1 MNARFARRLLTFGTL
16 EIGGA
21 LVLLILAGA
30 LLAFRSYTRT
40 LMAEERSTLGQVSAA
55 LQRPSGDSLGA
66 GGSVAGIYLPSDLV
80 VILLR
85 GDDRTVLSRAAHGT
99 AAVAVSGRRGG
110 RPPSSSDA
118 GPFGMPVVGIA
129 TALGLAP
136 VRARV
141 GSVNVLV
148 RPADGALV
156 ETAASYGP
164 PVAFAIVVALGIAF
178 AVTRALV
185 AQIVRPLVDVQ
196 RVLERFAAGDLTPEP
211 IAADVRADFGALAVA
226 FNGAIAQVERAFT
239 ERERALAA
247 VRQFS
252 ADAGHQLRTPLT
264 VVRGFIAILRKGG
277 LRTPEDG
284 ERILATMDRQ
294 SALMASLI
302 DKLMLLDRW
311 ERADEARPQTI
322 DVARFVAD
330 VVAPIGEAQP
340 ARTIDVDAP
349 PGPLAAIDPS
359 DLMHALTNLV
369 DNALKYTAGAV
380 RIAVGAGPGCVLVR
394 VADDGPGMSQDDA
407 RHAFDR
413 FYRGSRRDI
422 EGSGLGLAI
431 ARRAIERAGGT
442 LDVVTHPA
450 AGTTFTLR
458 LPTLEQP
465 VMPAPLPP
473 PAALRA

>member
-1 MNARFARRLLTFGTL
+1 VNARFARRLLTFGTL

-30 LLAFRSYTRT
+30 LLAFRSSTRA

-55 LQRPSGDSLGA
+55 LQRPPGDAFPSRNA
-66 GGSVAGIYLPSDLV
+66 VAGIYLPSDLV
-80 VILLR
+80 VILFDGER
-85 GDDRTVLSRAAHGT
+85 RTVFSRPPRRT
-99 AAVAVSGRRGG
+99 TVQVMSGRRGG
-110 RPPSSSDA
+110 RPPSPSDA
-118 GPFGMPVVGIA
+118 GPLGMPVVGLA
-129 TALGLAP
+129 TALGLGP

-141 GSVNVLV
+141 GSIDVLV

-156 ETAASYGP
+156 ATAASYVL
-164 PVAFAIVVALGIAF
+164 PVAFAIVIALGIAF

-226 FNGAIAQVERAFT
+226 FNGAIAQVERAFS
-239 ERERALAA
+239 ERERALSA

-264 VVRGFIAILRKGG
+264 VIRGFIGILRRGD

-302 DKLMLLDRW
+302 EKLMLLDRW
-311 ERADEARPQTI
+311 ERADEAQPQTI
-322 DVARFVAD
+322 DVARFVSD
-330 VVAPIGEAQP
+330 VVAPIAEALP
-340 ARTIDVDAP
+340 TRTIDVHAP

-359 DLMHALTNLV
+359 DLMHAITNLV
-369 DNALKYTAGAV
+369 DNALKYTVGAV
-380 RIAVGAGPGCVLVR
+380 RIAVGTAPGSVLVR
-394 VADDGPGMSQDDA
+394 VSDEGPGMSEDDA

-413 FYRGSRRDI
+413 FYRGARRDVD
-422 EGSGLGLAI
+422 GSGLGLAI
-431 ARRAIERAGGT
+431 ARRAIERAGGR
-442 LDVVTHPA
+442 LDVATDPA

-458 LPTLEQP
+458 LPTIERAAP
-465 VMPAPLPP
+465 SPLPSA
-473 PAALRA
+473 AALRA

>member
-1 MNARFARRLLTFGTL
+1 
-16 EIGGA
+16 
-21 LVLLILAGA
+21 
-30 LLAFRSYTRT
+30 
-40 LMAEERSTLGQVSAA
+40 
-55 LQRPSGDSLGA
+55 
-66 GGSVAGIYLPSDLV
+66 
-80 VILLR
+80 
-85 GDDRTVLSRAAHGT
+85 
-99 AAVAVSGRRGG
+99 
-110 RPPSSSDA
+110 
-118 GPFGMPVVGIA
+118 MPVVGIA